1 MSHRREDR
9 VRQAVR
15 LALMT
20 AVSLDASM
28 MSHLAIAADPTQ
40 STAQSAKADDLQ
52 EIVVTGFRE
61 SLETALNRKR
71 DSNQPIESIVAEDL
85 GKMPDQDVSESLQR
99 LPGVS
104 INRSG
109 GKGTQVLIDGL
120 SNNLITLNGE
130 VLLTGREIYVA
141 GESSGGGGNAGL
153 QYASLEGIPSEEVG
167 GIDVIKN
174 PTAQNRE
181 GGLGGIIDIKTR
193 SPLAQDMGLNLAG
206 NARGTKAQNADGGV
220 TPVGALVGGFKFSE
234 DFAITGS
241 VSYDDTKTH
250 DKQFQDQNRNQW
262 LVTNTATVGSYVGSP
277 IASTNGVLPGGKTYI
292 DPQLAYFS
300 DVLDQIET
308 KGATLGAEW
317 KWSENITST
326 FNWFFIDEEETS
338 TTYSNKAW
346 FSGGSGETNQP
357 AHGYQIDPVTGKVTP
372 PAAAAPASFPG
383 IDPSQPYSIDGNGV
397 IQSATMLANDAETAT
412 LYESNNTKANNF
424 QFATKFEGGP
434 VTGDVGAAYAKA
446 TGDYQGRAGRRRAWR
461 VRCLR
466 QFGSLNPARC
476 ARLQQRL
483 Q

>member
-1 MSHRREDR
+1 M
-9 VRQAVR
+9 
-15 LALMT
+15 
-20 AVSLDASM
+20 
-28 MSHLAIAADPTQ
+28 
-40 STAQSAKADDLQ
+40 
-52 EIVVTGFRE
+52 
-61 SLETALNRKR
+61 
-71 DSNQPIESIVAEDL
+71 
-85 GKMPDQDVSESLQR
+85 
-99 LPGVS
+99 
-104 INRSG
+104 
-109 GKGTQVLIDGL
+109 
-120 SNNLITLNGE
+120 
-130 VLLTGREIYVA
+130 
-141 GESSGGGGNAGL
+141 
-153 QYASLEGIPSEEVG
+153 
-167 GIDVIKN
+167 
-174 PTAQNRE
+174 
-181 GGLGGIIDIKTR
+181 
-193 SPLAQDMGLNLAG
+193 
-206 NARGTKAQNADGGV
+206 
-220 TPVGALVGGFKFSE
+220 
-234 DFAITGS
+234 
-241 VSYDDTKTH
+241 SYDDTKTH

-446 TGDYQGRAGRRRAWR
+446 TGDYQAAQADVEHGAYAA
-461 VRCLR
+461 
-466 QFGSLNPARC
+466 FGSSAPSIQPGAPGCNNGANNCTNGNHGYAWIWSNGGTSGLPSAQ
-476 ARLQQRL
+476 LPE
-483 Q
+483 